1 MKKVSPS
8 FARKPRGLLRGASR
22 FLFLFLLLQS
32 QLTSLEHTS
41 KFRNWYNTNYITD
54 IISIN
59 SKLAIGSSKGFVI
72 LTLTTLNSEFV
83 ILNKTDGIIDNQVN
97 GLVSDNKNIFLFTPS
112 GITIISLD
120 TTTIRNISS
129 AFWGIDGEPETELLK
144 GDTLFW
150 GTTEYLYIWDTEGEP
165 YEQFNTSWTPYT
177 FRYRGINTLFLMNDT
192 LYCGTDGGGVCMV
205 PDYSFLDTTQW
216 VWNTTAEGF
225 PNDTV
230 TAITFWGGEFWIGT
244 KDGIVSGTMNNWTP
258 RNAGLGSSGSPAR
271 EINELF
277 SGETLW
283 VATENYPHYWNE
295 SLSSWIRVNTG
306 LKIKRIRGICSDNTG
321 TLWIGIDGDGI
332 AYLEDTLWNII
343 RIPGPSSSNFSD
355 ITIDKDSGIWGVHYQ
370 LKGATISH
378 FHNGNWEILNETN
391 ELGIGAIRWVDV
403 DKHNNKWFGLWSS
416 GAGNNIIKL
425 SENGEWDSLTLPVS
439 GVVGSQFIDSKGN
452 KWFSNFISSV
462 CKLAPDDSTW
472 QVYTNENYLDYIV
485 AFEEDTSSGNIYFG
499 STHRGISVLKADG
512 TWLKIGGLP
521 SEQVYDLAFD
531 RKGDLWVGS
540 AAGAVVIRDFSVI
553 KHYSSTTSGLM
564 GDNINDIL
572 IDWKGNKWFLVDS
585 RGVSVLRYNGEW
597 DSLTV
602 SDGLASDFIMDDLD
616 GLAYDI
622 DNGYLWIATKDG
634 ISRYE
639 TGDIPPHTDTT
650 LTDVDVY
657 PNPFIPKEHLFVTF
671 NRLPAEV
678 EIYIYSISLKKMKT
692 VENIDNVTHTAFWD
706 GRDENGNL
714 VDSGIYIFLIVR
726 EGGIKKTGKIAVIR

>member
-8 FARKPRGLLRGASR
+8 FAQKPRGFPPGASL

-54 IISIN
+54 IISVN
-59 SKLAIGSSKGFVI
+59 GKLAIGSSKGFVI
-72 LTLTTLNSEFV
+72 FTPKVNNFVTLNKS
-83 ILNKTDGIIDNQVN
+83 DGLIDNQVN
-97 GLVSDNKNIFLFTPS
+97 GLVSDNKNIFLFTSS
-112 GITIISLD
+112 GIAIISVD

-129 AFWGIDGEPETELLK
+129 IIHFQGEPKTGLLK

-150 GTTEYLYIWDTEGEP
+150 GTSEYLYVWDTEGDP
-165 YEQFNTSWTPYT
+165 FNQFNMSWTPYS
-177 FRYRGINTLFLMNDT
+177 FRHYGINTLFLMNDT

-216 VWNTTAEGF
+216 VWNTTAEGL
-225 PNDTV
+225 PNDTA
-230 TAITFWGGEFWIGT
+230 TTITFWGGEFWIGT
-244 KDGIVSGTMNNWTP
+244 KDGIISGTMNNWTP
-258 RNAGLGSSGSPAR
+258 RNAGLDSSAR
-271 EINELF
+271 EINELY

-283 VATENYPHYWNE
+283 VATENCPRYWND
-295 SLSSWIRVNTG
+295 SLSRWIRIDSG
-306 LKIKRIRGICSDNTG
+306 LNIKRIRGICSDNTG
-321 TLWIGIDGDGI
+321 RLWIGIDGDGI

-343 RIPGPSSSNFSD
+343 GIPGPSSSNFSD

-370 LKGATISH
+370 QKGKTISH
-378 FHNGNWEILNETN
+378 FHNGNWEILNDTN
-391 ELGIGAIRWVDV
+391 ELGIAGSIRWVDV
-403 DKHNNKWFGLWSS
+403 DKQNNKWLGLWSS

-452 KWFSNFISSV
+452 KWFSNFKSSV
-462 CKLAPDDSTW
+462 CKLLPDDSTW
-472 QVYTNENYLDYIV
+472 QVYDNENYLDHIV
-485 AFEEDTSSGNIYFG
+485 AFAEDTLVGNIYFG
-499 STHRGISVLKADG
+499 STLRGISVLKADG

-553 KHYSSTTSGLM
+553 KHYTSTTSGLM

-602 SDGLASDFIMDDLD
+602 NDGLASDFIMDDLD

-622 DNGYLWIATKDG
+622 EKGYLWIATKNG

-639 TGDIPPHTDTT
+639 TGLIPPPTDTT
-650 LTDVDVY
+650 LTDIDVY

-671 NRLPAEV
+671 NRLPV
-678 EIYIYSISLKKMKT
+678 DVKIYIYSISLKKMKT
-692 VENIDNVTHTAFWD
+692 VEDIDNVTHTAFWD